1 MTVSLEETIAR
12 ESEES
17 QLRIKQMTANLIA
30 EELNLRELR
39 RARKPTQA
47 RLSKKLKI
55 GQEGV
60 SRIEKR
66 SDLDL
71 STLRSYVEAV
81 GGELTLMVK
90 FPDRPPVIL
99 AGLGENTDEKQ
110 TKNRRKTTAKSKPK
124 SKPAT
129 LRATG
134 AAAALLRARKNSDK
148 I

>member
-1 MTVSLEETIAR
+1 MTVSLEEMLAE

-17 QLRIKQMTANLIA
+17 RARIRLLAQEMRA
-30 EELNLRELR
+30 EMNLRDVRRLR
-39 RARKPTQA
+39 KLTQA

-66 SDLDL
+66 SDLYL
-71 STLRSYVEAV
+71 STLRSYVEGV

-99 AGLGENTDEKQ
+99 TGFGENAECK
-110 TKNRRKTTAKSKPK
+110 KAKKKAKITAKSKP
-124 SKPAT
+124 AIR
-129 LRATG
+129 RA
-134 AAAALLRARKNSDK
+134 A
-148 I
+148 

>member
-1 MTVSLEETIAR
+1 MTISLEEMLAELPVDRR
-12 ESEES
+12 E
-17 QLRIKQMTANLIA
+17 RIEQRAAELIV

-39 RARKPTQA
+39 RQRRLTQA

-66 SDLDL
+66 ADLYL
-71 STLRSYVEAV
+71 STLRSYVEGV

-99 AGLGENTDEKQ
+99 TGFGENADSK
-110 TKNRRKTTAKSKPK
+110 KAKKKAKITAKSKP
-124 SKPAT
+124 AMR
-129 LRATG
+129 RA
-134 AAAALLRARKNSDK
+134 A
-148 I
+148 